1 MSNPFLGEI
10 RIFPTN
16 FAPVGWA
23 LCDGQL
29 LVISQLPALF
39 SLLGTQYGGN
49 GTQTFAL
56 PNLQGNFAMSM
67 GGGPG
72 LTSRSM
78 GDTGGET
85 SVTLS
90 VNEMPGHTHPVNSAG
105 ASGTAAPTGAIF
117 GSIGGRGTHLRWTY
131 HLIARGGSDEGLGGL
146 QCGRQPAARQ
156 STAVPGVELLH
167 CPSGC
172 LSFQE
177 LRVHAGAPESTGSA
191 GCTKRRS

>member
-85 SVTLS
+85 SVPLS

-117 GSIGGRGTHLRWTY
+117 GSIGGRGKAGGY
-131 HLIARGGSDEGLGGL
+131 AAGPAAAAMKASAVSNVGGSQPHDNLPPYLVLNFCIAL
-146 QCGRQPAARQ
+146 Q
-156 STAVPGVELLH
+156 GVF
-167 CPSGC
+167 PS
-172 LSFQE
+172 
-177 LRVHAGAPESTGSA
+177 RN
-191 GCTKRRS
+191 